1 MIAAIKV
8 VKLALATTADV
19 VLLRNFAIV
28 EGDLYNAFGPWDGYT
43 TDCNNPRR
51 RCGRSS
57 GRRNVN
63 RELDDFVALS
73 GEDNQF
79 PG

>member
-19 VLLRNFAIV
+19 VLLRNFVIV

-43 TDCNNPRR
+43 TDCNNPWR
-51 RCGRSS
+51 RCGRFS